1 MSEFAFTQ
9 QQQRVLTLLAQGST
23 VSAAAET
30 AGVHRNTIA
39 NWRRAG
45 SPAFKHAWQ
54 TAQWE
59 QAAYW
64 RDQMQSLGNL
74 AIDALRTTLTDE
86 RTTPSVRLRAALAVL
101 DKISKTAPAEPA
113 RSRKSIA
120 READEETDRMISE
133 IMHIPAQWKEDL
145 PSQTQ
150 QNTEIPSQDV
160 HCAPAADVAQSCT
173 MPGSQTRLE
182 LDADEDEDGDDESI
196 TAEERAEVLE
206 HFERFNRAHD
216 AHMAAQRAQNT
227 A

>member
-113 RSRKSIA
+113 RSR
-120 READEETDRMISE
+120 
-133 IMHIPAQWKEDL
+133 
-145 PSQTQ
+145 
-150 QNTEIPSQDV
+150 
-160 HCAPAADVAQSCT
+160 T